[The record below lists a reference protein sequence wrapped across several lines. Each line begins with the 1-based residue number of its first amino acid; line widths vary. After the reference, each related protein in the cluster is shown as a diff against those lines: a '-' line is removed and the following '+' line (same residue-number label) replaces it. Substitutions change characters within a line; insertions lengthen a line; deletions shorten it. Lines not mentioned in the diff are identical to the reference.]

1 MGESKFDKLANKIA
15 KEYRKD
21 GDSAEKAKEIGE
33 ATAAKIGFAK
43 YGKRGMERK
52 ARAGRDAESFS
63 AECVC
68 GITCVCDCGCA
79 ESGVCDC
86 GPSCPCSCG
95 CGVEIETQDAESF
108 EAPPSS
114 RESKVARAMKTR
126 SSGKSRG
133 KKKGPFV
140 FPARKAYPIGDMSHA
155 KRALVFSTWPD
166 NKRDA
171 KKVRDAVFKRYPKLR
186 NWFKD
191 GKYAKHAESFDAEIE
206 TCYYCE
212 NRGHDSGGLC
222 TNCNKS
228 WFGPNRKTILGN
240 LGAESFDAEVNY
252 IVAERP
258 HHIARIRDNMIGGG
272 EHGLEQFNRPGG
284 IHSEQNKLGMIY
296 DEEIANW
303 RKMNKEEKTLFNR
316 MKKEDKFDAESF
328 DASEGLEG
336 TWASRREQ
344 AVYVLAQRPH
354 HIARVRQEVIDRGE
368 NPEWNQPNYHTTYNE
383 QGLIWDDEI
392 GGTRK
397 MNKEEKTLFNRM
409 KEESF
414 DAEKIEGQTQS
425 NIYAKFFVG
434 HVSKD
439 ELRGNG
445 KFKTYDSALKKA
457 KEVAKREGNSRVV
470 SPMGAAL
477 WTSNDKGLFQVG
489 HLTKEAKRFYNSE
502 EEMATGYLSAEST
515 IYDAPMGVH
524 DEYCIMQGRYCMGDR
539 LPGKTLCANCEIE
552 FGEMFPK
559 DAEYT
564 ALGVPARRMR
574 ATEIMSPSMRALRD
588 IFLIGG
594 AILILST
601 AGAQAGPKGESN
613 PIASPESSH
622 WED

>member
-240 LGAESFDAEVNY
+240 LGAESFDAE
-252 IVAERP
+252 
-258 HHIARIRDNMIGGG
+258 
-272 EHGLEQFNRPGG
+272 
-284 IHSEQNKLGMIY
+284 
-296 DEEIANW
+296 
-303 RKMNKEEKTLFNR
+303 
-316 MKKEDKFDAESF
+316 
-328 DASEGLEG
+328 
-336 TWASRREQ
+336 
-344 AVYVLAQRPH
+344 
-354 HIARVRQEVIDRGE
+354 
-368 NPEWNQPNYHTTYNE
+368 
-383 QGLIWDDEI
+383 
-392 GGTRK
+392 
-397 MNKEEKTLFNRM
+397 
-409 KEESF
+409 
-414 DAEKIEGQTQS
+414 KIEGQTQS

-434 HVSKD
+434 HVSND

-445 KFKTYDSALKKA
+445 KFKTYDSAVKKA
-457 KEVAKREGNSRVV
+457 KEVAKKEGNSRVV

-477 WTSNDKGLFQVG
+477 WTSNDKGLFQAG

-502 EEMATGYLSAEST
+502 EEMAVGYLSAEST
-515 IYDAPMGVH
+515 IYDAPMSVH
-524 DEYCIMQGRYCMGDR
+524 DEYCIMQGQFCVMEK
-539 LPGKTLCANCEIE
+539 LPGKELCKNCDVEY
-552 FGEMFPK
+552 GAMFPQ

-564 ALGVPARRMR
+564 ALGVPTRRIRAR
-574 ATEIMSPSMRALRD
+574 EIMSPSMRALRE
-588 IFLIGG
+588 IFIVGG
-594 AILILST
+594 LLLVLAASASSS
-601 AGAQAGPKGESN
+601 AGKQPKGESH
-613 PIASPESSH
+613 PIVPQESSYQ
-622 WED
+622 EV

>member
-191 GKYAKHAESFDAEIE
+191 GKYAKHAESFDADDEP
-206 TCYYCE
+206 YCQSCGATLE
-212 NRGHDSGGLC
+212 EVREGLC
-222 TNCNKS
+222 ECP
-228 WFGPNRKTILGN
+228 GDCQ
-240 LGAESFDAEVNY
+240 E
-252 IVAERP
+252 
-258 HHIARIRDNMIGGG
+258 G
-272 EHGLEQFNRPGG
+272 EHFWRMGSLYQDGGVIIGTNGVCTECGLEKR
-284 IHSEQNKLGMIY
+284 E
-296 DEEIANW
+296 
-303 RKMNKEEKTLFNR
+303 LFS
-316 MKKEDKFDAESF
+316 DDI
-328 DASEGLEG
+328 
-336 TWASRREQ
+336 TW
-344 AVYVLAQRPH
+344 
-354 HIARVRQEVIDRGE
+354 
-368 NPEWNQPNYHTTYNE
+368 TYN
-383 QGLIWDDEI
+383 DA
-392 GGTRK
+392 
-397 MNKEEKTLFNRM
+397 
-409 KEESF
+409 ESF

-434 HVSKD
+434 HVSND

-445 KFKTYDSALKKA
+445 KFKTYDSAVKKA
-457 KEVAKREGNSRVV
+457 KEVAKKEGNSRVV

-477 WTSNDKGLFQVG
+477 WTSNDKGLFQAG

-502 EEMATGYLSAEST
+502 EEMAVGYLSAEST
-515 IYDAPMGVH
+515 IYDAPMSVH
-524 DEYCIMQGRYCMGDR
+524 DEYCIMQGQFCVMEK
-539 LPGKTLCANCEIE
+539 LPGKELCKNCDVEY
-552 FGEMFPK
+552 GAMFPQ

-564 ALGVPARRMR
+564 ALGVPTRRIRAR
-574 ATEIMSPSMRALRD
+574 EIMSPSMRALRE
-588 IFLIGG
+588 IFIVGG
-594 AILILST
+594 LLLVLAASASSS
-601 AGAQAGPKGESN
+601 AGKQPKGESH
-613 PIASPESSH
+613 PIVPQESSYQ
-622 WED
+622 EV